1 MGAKQLLQRRF
12 VAEEEKAEQGAALGQ
27 VVRAAV
33 EELAEECVAP
43 WPAVDHSTAHK
54 AAVALVVGSSMSV
67 VAQDTVDVRCTEAPG
82 SRVAVLTKASTAS
95 STAV

>member
-12 VAEEEKAEQGAALGQ
+12 VAEEKAERGAALGQ

-43 WPAVDHSTAHK
+43 WPAVAR
-54 AAVALVVGSSMSV
+54 
-67 VAQDTVDVRCTEAPG
+67 VRPTHY
-82 SRVAVLTKASTAS
+82 
-95 STAV
+95 